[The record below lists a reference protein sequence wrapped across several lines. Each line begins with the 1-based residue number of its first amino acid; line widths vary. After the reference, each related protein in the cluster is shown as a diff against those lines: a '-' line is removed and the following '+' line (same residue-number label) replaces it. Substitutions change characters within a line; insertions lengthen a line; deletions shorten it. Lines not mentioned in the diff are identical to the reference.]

1 MFLNSDILDT
11 YDFKGLFRNE
21 VTDDYNTAKW
31 YYSIEERTQ
40 DLDKKLQILCSWVGT
55 LSNMK
60 FTDYFYKVEWFLM
73 ALLIIE
79 I

>member
-1 MFLNSDILDT
+1 M
-11 YDFKGLFRNE
+11 
-21 VTDDYNTAKW
+21 TDDYNVAKW

-73 ALLIIE
+73 AL
-79 I
+79 